1 MKDNENKM
9 RIEIEQLKSKYY
21 ETHHN
26 KGATDSI
33 NQDASRTQDNLNNIL
48 NKTQPMII
56 KQSSVAVKDSLN
68 FKQMKNI

>member
-21 ETHHN
+21 ENHHN
-26 KGATDSI
+26 KGPTDSI
-33 NQDASRTQDNLNNIL
+33 NQDASRIQDNLNNIL